1 MLTVLTVAA
10 VAFIPGALTLRILR
24 IPWPWALGLA
34 PGLSLLI
41 SEAIATVAY
50 LVGLPFNRVS
60 AAVGL
65 VIVLALAALA
75 RLVVPATPHFVAL
88 KRWTYVPIALGVV
101 LLALPLIWGMGSLS
115 TLLQQWDGVFHLS
128 SIRAIR
134 DNETASSLWSL
145 APLYQQGGSPRYYP
159 SAFNGLI
166 SLAYGEGVE
175 VLNASIYVFG
185 VAVWASGML
194 LLAWQIESRLGETLR
209 IRPGMLTAWILPV
222 SAAFVTVPAVL
233 FPLLS
238 ALPYAA
244 AAVILPGV
252 IAGLADRRL
261 TILCAAAV
269 ATFGM
274 ALAHPIAIAS
284 LAAVLGPITLAWLI
298 HVVPKAW
305 NSERSM
311 LVRSGVVVGVL
322 AAIGVG
328 LVYWKLSASVR
339 GFERGAGANPF
350 GEFAAALI
358 DYTSLWRANDWYL
371 GGALLAIGTIAG
383 LVFVFRR
390 LPRWGAFGV
399 TGALVLPLVIRAVAR
414 VDNVWLRTLATPWY
428 SQAARIAPVITMVM
442 ALLVA
447 LAIAAILGV
456 ASWRR
461 VGAVLVI
468 AAVATGG
475 FRIMP
480 RIQLVEAAYQPGSIA
495 YGTMADEDDLA
506 VLRWLKKHGL
516 PREGSIIGDP
526 ANGAAFAYGYSG
538 VDSRVRQLTLAAQL
552 PTVWTAIKD
561 LAKRQEELCPD
572 LRKQGIRYLYLDED
586 TKTQGAK
593 VSIDFTGMY
602 GVDTSGMTRVT
613 KAGSVSVWEL
623 PDQCPRSPAL
633 AAADE

>member
-1 MLTVLTVAA
+1 MHTVLSVAA
-10 VAFIPGALTLRILR
+10 VAFIPGALALWILR
-24 IPWPWALGLA
+24 IPWPWVLGLA
-34 PGLSLLI
+34 PGVSLLI
-41 SEAIATVAY
+41 SEAIATTTY

-65 VIVLALAALA
+65 VIVLALAAPVRFILPA
-75 RLVVPATPHFVAL
+75 SPKLVRLEH
-88 KRWTYVPIALGVV
+88 WTYAPIALGIV
-101 LLALPLIWGMGSLS
+101 LLALPLMLGMGPLS

-134 DNETASSLWSL
+134 DNEIASSLWAL
-145 APLYQQGGSPRYYP
+145 APLYQQGASPSYYP

-175 VLNASIYVFG
+175 VLNASIYVYG
-185 VAVWASGML
+185 VVVWASGML
-194 LLAWQIESRLGETLR
+194 LLAWQIETRFSEALR
-209 IRPGMLTAWILPV
+209 IRPGMLTAWLLPV

-244 AAVILPGV
+244 TAVIVPGV

-261 TILCAAAV
+261 AIRLAAGT
-269 ATFGM
+269 ATLGIT
-274 ALAHPIAIAS
+274 LAHPIAIAS
-284 LAAVLGPITLAWLI
+284 LAAVLGPIILAWLI

-305 NSERSM
+305 NSE
-311 LVRSGVVVGVL
+311 LATIVRAGVVVGL
-322 AAIGVG
+322 LGAIGVG
-328 LVYWKLSASVR
+328 LAYWKLSASVR
-339 GFERGAGANPF
+339 GFERGTGANPF

-358 DYTSLWRANDWYL
+358 DYTSLWRADDWYL

-442 ALLVA
+442 ALLVT
-447 LAIAAILGV
+447 LAIAVILGV

-461 VGAVLVI
+461 VAAVFVI
-468 AAVATGG
+468 VAVATAG
-475 FRIMP
+475 FRIVP
-480 RIQLVEAAYQPGSIA
+480 RTQLVAAAYQPGSIA
-495 YGTMADEDDLA
+495 YGTMVDEDDLA
-506 VLRWLKKHGL
+506 VLRWLKQHGL
-516 PREGSIIGDP
+516 PHEGSIIGDP

-552 PTVWTAIKD
+552 PTVWSAIKG
-561 LAKRQEELCPD
+561 LAERQGELCPE

-586 TKTQGAK
+586 TKVQGAK
-593 VSIDFTGMY
+593 VSMDSSGMY

-623 PDQCPRSPAL
+623 PDRCPRSVAS